1 MRTHIELYPV
11 NWEWR
16 DCRRAS
22 KRPVAGVGTN
32 DADYTVRPTIDGGR
46 LRCPAYVSWSHMLE
60 RCHNEKYQQRNPSY
74 VGTTCVK
81 SWLLFSNFRKWYF
94 QQRDLTVQYG
104 YEGPLHLDKD
114 IMSDSKTYGPKNCIL
129 IPQALNVLLTDS
141 KASRGKYPI
150 GVSRHQG
157 KFQAQVSLSEGRKSK
172 HGFNTPEAAAT
183 WRLQTKLQYVKNFPL
198 PPWLDETIV
207 RPRLLQIVRDQK

>member
-1 MRTHIELYPV
+1 VGARSRMRTHIEFYPAD
-11 NWEWR
+11 WEWR

-60 RCHNEKYQQRNPSY
+60 RCHNEKYQQRNPTY

-81 SWLLFSNFRKWYF
+81 SWLLFSNFR
-94 QQRDLTVQYG
+94 T
-104 YEGPLHLDKD
+104 
-114 IMSDSKTYGPKNCIL
+114 
-129 IPQALNVLLTDS
+129 
-141 KASRGKYPI
+141 
-150 GVSRHQG
+150 
-157 KFQAQVSLSEGRKSK
+157 K